1 MRLSFVSFCLATLIG
16 LITITFFSLATPQPT
31 VGAQTPAHETDPTP
45 QSLFGAI
52 NARTAAMASQQLQPE
67 LTEGMAR
74 TRMVT
79 VNFAQLSGT
88 NGAPLSAD
96 NIADSLRLNLFD
108 GTELLAVRDKLQ
120 QNASG
125 SYTWVGHVEGEPLS
139 EVILVVRDNTLFG
152 GIQVPGLGEF
162 AIQPLDGSYHLI
174 QEAGPHTI
182 LPKDDTHVAVADTSA
197 QRATQPKGV
206 PQAGVT
212 TIQAAPG
219 STADDGSLID
229 VLVVYS
235 DDVAQANAQSFAEMF
250 IAYTNQAYENSG
262 INQRVWLVDTEQF
275 TYNETGSLSSDLGN
289 ITNNSTPNVLAH
301 RNQYHADLVL
311 FFVSNDGGGSGSCS
325 GLAWLQTNIT
335 PSFENLGYSTMKACS
350 FGSSV
355 FAHELGHNMGS
366 RHDWYMDAGTT
377 PFTYAHGYVDTVNK
391 FRTIMSYNNRCNALG
406 FSCSGIPYFSNP
418 NVNYNGATT
427 GVAGGTASNCAAG
440 NSGPATQCDADEHR
454 TFNETAA
461 NTAGFRSS
469 QLTWTG
475 ATSTDW
481 SNAANWTI
489 DEGVPGATAA
499 AARAPRSIDNI
510 YIPSGITRMPVIS
523 SGSVTAREVVIASGA
538 TLQMSG
544 GTLTVGWRWQDS
556 GGFQGTGG
564 TVIFSGPLDIA
575 VTSASG
581 SAFKDVQIGDGV
593 STPDVTLSSNLDI
606 NGKLTL
612 KSGAQLKPGSH
623 TINLTGNWSD
633 EGNGFTPGTSTV
645 IFDGASQNVDKV
657 TNTTVLNETFASADG
672 TTCCNTAYL
681 PTSWTEEND
690 WYGGT
695 SGTSGAAWAFDAGWL
710 HSSSVTLQ
718 TGIQYTIQFVAK
730 RSSGSGHQLSVS
742 YGAAPTSA
750 AMTNLIG
757 TATLS
762 SSSYTTFSYNF
773 TVAANGTYYLGFR
786 NVVAGTTSIMDDV
799 SLVGAQ
805 NLVFYNVQV
814 AAGTTTF
821 NQPLTLQNNLSV
833 SAGSTANVGTNT
845 ITVDGTVTNN
855 GTLKQTKTVNSGGTT
870 AFLNLK
876 NAAGTSDNYYGVEIT
891 PAGNMGS
898 TVVAIRGNQSC
909 SEGGGATDTVKRCYD
924 ITPTTSQSAQI
935 RFYYR
940 SAEQNGEAQPNVYHY
955 SGTGTVWDLQ
965 TLVNR
970 GGSGKGLWVTASNI
984 SSYSPFKLD
993 DVTTAATSTPTN
1005 TPTGTA
1011 VATATTT
1018 ATSTP
1023 TNTPTNTTVATA
1035 TATNTPTPT
1044 PTNTSIN
1051 TPTATSTASSTSV
1064 ATATATN
1071 TPLPTNTGTA
1081 TNTPTSTPTPTH
1093 TTTTF
1098 PTATATA
1105 TGTATNTPT
1114 NTAAATATGTTTPTQ
1129 TPTNTGTP
1137 TNTPTAT
1144 GTPLAGSPF
1153 LVSSD
1158 SNTKIGQLSFKNED
1172 IVLYFPDQAAWI
1184 LLFDGSKVGLGDVD
1198 LEAFTL
1204 GPDTSLLM
1212 SFDKS
1217 IKIPALGTVQR
1228 NDIVRFIPSALGD
1241 QTAGAFEWYLDGSD
1255 VGLND
1260 SDEAIDAI
1268 ALDATGNLVIS
1279 TAGDFKV
1286 DNLKGK
1292 DEDLW
1297 LFTDTAL
1304 GATTAGTWSLYF
1316 DGSAVG
1322 LDKSSEDIDAL
1333 WINQIT
1339 GELYLSTKG
1348 DFNVGSPSNV
1358 SGKENDIFIC
1368 SPLALGANTAC
1379 TFTGFIQ
1386 GKPLGFRENIDGFF
1400 LLDLTTSTAVT
1411 SATAHQSNGSQTE
1424 VAPFALDTE
1433 VIEEIDPESALDE
1446 YDAISEDEVNTD
1458 ENTLPERSYLPLIQ
1472 R

>member
-1 MRLSFVSFCLATLIG
+1 MRPNFVISSLSTLICV
-16 LITITFFSLATPQPT
+16 IAITFFSLAPPQPT
-31 VGAQTPAHETDPTP
+31 VSAQSPIKEADPAPP
-45 QSLFGAI
+45 ALFGTI
-52 NARTAAMASQQLQPE
+52 NQGTAALASQQLQPQ
-67 LTEGMAR
+67 LTAGMER
-74 TRMVT
+74 TRIVT
-79 VNFAQLSGT
+79 VNFVPLNGT
-88 NGAPLSAD
+88 PGVEPTAD
-96 NIADSLRLNLFD
+96 TIADSLLLNLFD
-108 GTELLAVRDKLQ
+108 GTELLAVRDNLQ

-125 SYTWVGHVEGEPLS
+125 SYTWIGHIEGKPLS
-139 EVILVVRDNTLFG
+139 QVTFVVRDNALFG
-152 GIQVPGLGEF
+152 GIQVPGIGEF
-162 AIQPLDGSYHLI
+162 AIQPLDSSYHLI
-174 QEAGPHTI
+174 QEAGPNTI
-182 LPKDDTHVAVADTSA
+182 LPKDDTHVAVADSKEQSA
-197 QRATQPKGV
+197 AQQKGV
-206 PQAGVT
+206 AQAGST
-212 TIQAAPG
+212 TLQSAPG

-235 DDVAQANAQSFAEMF
+235 DDVTQANAQSFAELF
-250 IAYTNQAYENSG
+250 IAYTNQAYANSG

-275 TYNETGSLSSDLGN
+275 NYNETGSLSSDLSN
-289 ITNNSTPNVLAH
+289 ITNNSNPNVLSH

-325 GLAWLQTNIT
+325 GLAWLQTSIT

-377 PFTYAHGYVDTVNK
+377 PFTYAHGYVDTANK

-406 FSCSGIPYFSNP
+406 FSCTTIPYFSNP
-418 NVNYNGATT
+418 SVNYNGFTT
-427 GVAGGTASNCAAG
+427 GVAGGTASNCAANNANPG
-440 NSGPATQCDADEHR
+440 TECDADEHR

-475 ATSTDW
+475 AVSTDW

-489 DEGVPGATAA
+489 DEGVPGATTATD
-499 AARAPRSIDNI
+499 RAPRAFDHI
-510 YIPSGITRMPVIS
+510 YIPSGASRMPVIS

-564 TVIFSGPLDIA
+564 TVIFGGPLDIA
-575 VTSASG
+575 VTTASG

-593 STPDVTLSSNLDI
+593 STPAITLNSNIDI
-606 NGKLTL
+606 NGNLTL
-612 KSGAQLKPGSH
+612 KSGAQLKPGNH
-623 TINLTGNWSD
+623 TLNLAGNWSD

-645 IFDGASQNVDKV
+645 IFDGANQSVDKV
-657 TNTTVLNETFASADG
+657 TTSTVLNETFASADG

-681 PTSWTEEND
+681 PDDWTNEDE
-690 WYGGT
+690 WYGGP

-710 HSSSVTLQ
+710 HSPSVTLQ

-730 RSSGSGHQLSVS
+730 RSSGSGQQLSVS

-750 AMTNLIG
+750 AMTTLIG
-757 TATLS
+757 TATLTS
-762 SSSYTTFSYNF
+762 TTYTTFSYNF
-773 TVAANGTYYLGFR
+773 TVATSGTYYLGFR
-786 NVVAGTTSIMDDV
+786 NVVASTTTIMDDV
-799 SLVGAQ
+799 ALTGSQ
-805 NLVFYNVQV
+805 NLLFYNVQV
-814 AAGTTTF
+814 ASGTTTF
-821 NQPLTLQNNLSV
+821 NQPATLQNNLAV

-855 GTLKQTKTVNSGGTT
+855 GTLKQTKTANSGSTT
-870 AFLNLK
+870 AFLHIQ
-876 NAAGTSDNYYGVEIT
+876 NAAGTNDKYYGVEIT

-909 SEGGGATDTVKRCYD
+909 TEGGGATDTVKRCYD
-924 ITPTTSQSAQI
+924 ITPTTSQSATI

-940 SAEQNGEAQPNVYHY
+940 TAEQNSEAQPNVYHY
-955 SGTGTVWDLQ
+955 SGSGTVWDLQ

-970 GGSGKGLWVTASNI
+970 GGSGEGLWVTASNI

-993 DVTTAATSTPTN
+993 DITTAATSTPT
-1005 TPTGTA
+1005 
-1011 VATATTT
+1011 
-1018 ATSTP
+1018 STP
-1023 TNTPTNTTVATA
+1023 TNTAVATATA
-1035 TATNTPTPT
+1035 TATNTPT
-1044 PTNTSIN
+1044 N
-1051 TPTATSTASSTSV
+1051 TPTSTSV

-1071 TPLPTNTGTA
+1071 TPLPTNTATATGTA
-1081 TNTPTSTPTPTH
+1081 TAVPTATGTATSTPTPTN
-1093 TTTTF
+1093 TTTVL

-1105 TGTATNTPT
+1105 TSTGTATGT
-1114 NTAAATATGTTTPTQ
+1114 ATAVPTVTGTTTPTR

-1137 TNTPTAT
+1137 TGTPLATATTTSTSTPTPT
-1144 GTPLAGSPF
+1144 GTPLTGSPF
-1153 LVSSD
+1153 LVSAD
-1158 SNTKIGQLSFKNED
+1158 SSAKIGQLSFKNED
-1172 IVLYFPDQAAWI
+1172 IVLYFPEQAAWI

-1198 LEAFTL
+1198 LEAFTVV
-1204 GPDTSLLM
+1204 PDGTLLM

-1217 IKIPALGTVQR
+1217 LKIPGLGTVQR
-1228 NDIVRFIPSALGD
+1228 NDIVRFIPTALGD
-1241 QTAGAFEWYLDGSD
+1241 QTDGAFEWYFDGSD
-1255 VGLND
+1255 VGLSS

-1268 ALDATGNLVIS
+1268 ALDANDHLVIS

-1286 DNLKGK
+1286 DSLKGK

-1316 DGSAVG
+1316 DGSNVG

-1348 DFNVGSPSNV
+1348 DFNVDSSGNV

-1379 TFTGFIQ
+1379 TFSGFIQ

-1400 LLDLTTSTAVT
+1400 LLDLSTSTAVT
-1411 SATAHQSNGSQTE
+1411 SATAHQSNGSQNE
-1424 VAPFALDTE
+1424 VAPFAIDTE
-1433 VIEEIDPESALDE
+1433 VVEAIDPESALDE
-1446 YDAISEDEVNTD
+1446 YDAISDDNAVGEDGVNTD
-1458 ENTLPERSYLPLIQ
+1458 ANALPERSYLPLIQ